1 MCTGYK
7 ESRQQV
13 PTPRVGIFGE
23 MQNRELGFFEIL
35 DTAVIVPLFIY
46 PRKAFFLVIQQCFF
60 TFIAFGEILNK

>member
-7 ESRQQV
+7 ESRRQV
-13 PTPRVGIFGE
+13 PTPRVCIFGE

-46 PRKAFFLVIQQCFF
+46 RERLSS
-60 TFIAFGEILNK
+60 